1 MADSRSGRSPQPVD
15 PPPLRDWG
23 MLNDVPF
30 RLTVEIGR
38 TRMRVR
44 DLLAL
49 EQGSLVVTNKLS
61 GEPMDI
67 SLNGEIFARAEII
80 IIKDRLWARL
90 TKIVGGER

>member
-1 MADSRSGRSPQPVD
+1 MEQARKPEPQEERPA
-15 PPPLRDWG
+15 LRDWG
-23 MLNDVPF
+23 QLRDVPF
-30 RLTVEIGR
+30 RLEVEVGR

-49 EQGSLVVTNKLS
+49 DAGSLVITQKLS

-90 TKIVGGER
+90 TKIVGGDR

>member
-1 MADSRSGRSPQPVD
+1 MAESRSARSPQPSD
-15 PPPLRDWG
+15 SPPLRDWG

-49 EQGSLVVTNKLS
+49 EQGSLVVTHKLS

>member
-1 MADSRSGRSPQPVD
+1 MEEARNPEAQEER
-15 PPPLRDWG
+15 PPLRDWG
-23 MLNDVPF
+23 QLRDVPF
-30 RLTVEIGR
+30 RLEVEVGR

-49 EQGSLVVTNKLS
+49 DAGSLVVTQKLS

-90 TKIVGGER
+90 TKIVGGDR

>member
-1 MADSRSGRSPQPVD
+1 MEQARKNPEPQEE
-15 PPPLRDWG
+15 PPPALRDWG
-23 MLNDVPF
+23 RLRDVPF
-30 RLTVEIGR
+30 RLEVEVGR

-44 DLLAL
+44 DLLSLDA
-49 EQGSLVVTNKLS
+49 GSLVVTQKLS

-90 TKIVGGER
+90 TKIVGGDR

>member
-1 MADSRSGRSPQPVD
+1 MEQARKHEPQEERPA
-15 PPPLRDWG
+15 LRDWG
-23 MLNDVPF
+23 QLRDVPF
-30 RLTVEIGR
+30 RLEVEVGR

-49 EQGSLVVTNKLS
+49 EAGSLVVTQKLS

-90 TKIVGGER
+90 TKIVGGDR